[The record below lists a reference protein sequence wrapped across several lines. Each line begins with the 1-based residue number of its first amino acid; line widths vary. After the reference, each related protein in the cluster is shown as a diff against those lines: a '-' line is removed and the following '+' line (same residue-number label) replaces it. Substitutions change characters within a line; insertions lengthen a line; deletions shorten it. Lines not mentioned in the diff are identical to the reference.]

1 MSYLGAV
8 DDIGAIGVSPY
19 QIAGNPVMALIAQLN
34 RFAGRTV
41 SPGGKCGTRNYL
53 PHGAIPLSSVLDDHA
68 ATIANVMFYDTLN
81 CVSDER
87 LMDFKKMASVN
98 ASLGPN
104 VIAWAMANLSEVT
117 TKLAQY
123 GDMLGLS
130 PAAVGITTVDKR
142 LSPKFPVMTVA
153 LLGGLA
159 VVAFVVSRRK
169 R

>member
-1 MSYLGAV
+1 
-8 DDIGAIGVSPY
+8 
-19 QIAGNPVMALIAQLN
+19 MALIAQLN

-68 ATIANVMFYDTLN
+68 ATIANVIFYDTLN

-98 ASLGPN
+98 ASLTNAIP
-104 VIAWAMANLSEVT
+104 WAMANLREVT
-117 TKLAQY
+117 TKIAQF
-123 GDMLGLS
+123 GDTLGLNA
-130 PAAVGITTVDKR
+130 AAVGITTVDKS
-142 LSPKFPVMTVA
+142 LAPKFPTMTVV